1 MKVVTTFWRKQ
12 SDVQGLLDSELSVA
26 IPSAS
31 EMASTGY
38 FHPLHTRSPVPSS
51 QSRDR
56 RPIISLFAVMHENR
70 TSSWVIFSVMRRA

>member
-1 MKVVTTFWRKQ
+1 MALTQF
-12 SDVQGLLDSELSVA
+12 DVQGLLDSELSVA

-56 RPIISLFAVMHENR
+56 RPIISLFAVMHVKKAKEVVV
-70 TSSWVIFSVMRRA
+70 SFIILPSVAWYL